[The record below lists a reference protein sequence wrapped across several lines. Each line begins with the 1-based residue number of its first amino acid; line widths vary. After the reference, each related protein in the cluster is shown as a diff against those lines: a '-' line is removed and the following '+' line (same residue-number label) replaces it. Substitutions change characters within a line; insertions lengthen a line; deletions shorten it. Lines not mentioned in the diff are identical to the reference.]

1 MYTAICYLA
10 IVLLTSLMLNIGSVI
25 IYYDKKALG
34 VMVEPTLSKY
44 SIYKFSYVVIKN
56 PSSTNNNK
64 TDGFLN
70 VVVLVNNGNK
80 SSSDF
85 TINVHSN
92 NPNPS
97 SFFGNSSGT
106 NVRLG
111 MGMYSVSEVPLKNY
125 VQHYSP
131 DCFGGIMSTI
141 AKKCIITN
149 IYSNSSSFD
158 NYK

>member
-1 MYTAICYLA
+1 MCTAICYLA
-10 IVLLTSLMLNIGSVI
+10 IVLLTSLLVNIDNVI
-25 IYYDKKALG
+25 IYYDKKAFGL
-34 VMVEPTLSKY
+34 MTEPNLAKYPVYKLSY
-44 SIYKFSYVVIKN
+44 AVIKN
-56 PSSTNNNK
+56 PSSTNNSK
-64 TDGFLN
+64 IDGFLN

-80 SSSDF
+80 SSYDF

-125 VQHYSP
+125 IQHYSP

>member
-1 MYTAICYLA
+1 
-10 IVLLTSLMLNIGSVI
+10 MLNIGSVI

-44 SIYKFSYVVIKN
+44 SIYKFSYVVIKS

-125 VQHYSP
+125 IQHYSP
-131 DCFGGIMSTI
+131 DCFGGIMSNIT
-141 AKKCIITN
+141 KKCVITN
-149 IYSNSSSFD
+149 IYSNLSSFD
-158 NYK
+158 NHK